1 MILAERLRH
10 VFHWPATY
18 PIRLVLP
25 GMILLSLAVHVLGL
39 YLVRDKSPAG
49 AAALPPRPAFVT
61 ILPGGDQ
68 SVLLAARDPS
78 WMQPGRWRGR
88 LLPEPRYERP
98 LRALHP
104 ELPPMISAPPAP
116 EPGAW
121 VPSLP
126 PLAVSPLLATSA
138 DARPMAPL
146 LGVQARFEPPSLTA
160 PGDFLDRLQSAV
172 PSAPPGLPTE
182 LLVVFDAAGEAR
194 HVWLLRSCG
203 VPSLDLAAQL
213 AVQRSRFGPV
223 TGGYRGVLRI
233 AWGPAEVAP

>member
-39 YLVRDKSPAG
+39 YLVRDKSPLG

-78 WMQPGRWRGR
+78 WMQPGRWRER
-88 LLPEPRYERP
+88 LLPAPRHERP
-98 LRALHP
+98 LRALNP
-104 ELPPMISAPPAP
+104 GLPPMIPAPPAK
-116 EPGAW
+116 EPGEW

-126 PLAVSPLLATSA
+126 PLAVSPLLAA
-138 DARPMAPL
+138 PAAGRPMAPL
-146 LGVQARFEPPSLTA
+146 LGVQARFEPPSLAA
-160 PGDFLDRLQSAV
+160 PGDFLARLQSAV

-182 LLVVFDAAGEAR
+182 LLVVLDAAGEAR

-213 AVQRSRFGPV
+213 AVQRSRFGP
-223 TGGYRGVLRI
+223 TGGGYRGVLRVV
-233 AWGPAEVAP
+233 WGPGEAAP

>member
-25 GMILLSLAVHVLGL
+25 GMILLSLAAHVLGL
-39 YLVRDKSPAG
+39 YLVRDKSPLG

-78 WMQPGRWRGR
+78 WMQPGRWRER
-88 LLPEPRYERP
+88 LLPAPRYERP
-98 LRALHP
+98 LRALNP
-104 ELPPMISAPPAP
+104 GLPPMIPAPPAK
-116 EPGAW
+116 EPGEW

-126 PLAVSPLLATSA
+126 PLAVSPLLAAPAA
-138 DARPMAPL
+138 DRPVAPL
-146 LGVQARFEPPSLTA
+146 LGVQARFEPPSLA
-160 PGDFLDRLQSAV
+160 ASGDFLARLQSAV

-213 AVQRSRFGPV
+213 AVQRSRFGP
-223 TGGYRGVLRI
+223 TGGGYRGVLRVV
-233 AWGPAEVAP
+233 WGPGEAAP